1 MDVSGAD
8 VAPGDKGDASEEAA
22 TRIDTFRAERGLLCR
37 KAPPQ
42 PFLAVAGTGA
52 HVVVGAASG
61 HLLLFV
67 GRTCVQA
74 IKAHAGAVTSRHTVE
89 SGGIQGLCSA
99 STDGHIQLWTATA
112 DGLDAGSSIDAAA
125 LGARDPCVLAVCWDA
140 ARDRLAVT
148 TAGGE
153 IFEAAATDGRAL
165 HDGQPVA
172 AGHAERRL
180 CGLAPH
186 PSQSHIATCG
196 DDKAV
201 VIWDCEARRPVRSC
215 ILDTIARC
223 CAFSPDGR
231 ALAFGADDR
240 ALYVYDAGDFAAT
253 TKCRGHRGRVCH
265 IDWSSDAQLIQSCD
279 DAGELLFWEA
289 DSGEPRAPRLVRD
302 AAWATQ
308 SCIFGWP
315 LRGCWGEDGN
325 GSGGNLAPLTACARL
340 PADAGGHLTA
350 RDPRMSHF
358 TSRIASHRVASRRM
372 PWRRSM

>member
-1 MDVSGAD
+1 M
-8 VAPGDKGDASEEAA
+8 
-22 TRIDTFRAERGLLCR
+22 
-37 KAPPQ
+37 
-42 PFLAVAGTGA
+42 
-52 HVVVGAASG
+52 
-61 HLLLFV
+61 
-67 GRTCVQA
+67 
-74 IKAHAGAVTSRHTVE
+74 
-89 SGGIQGLCSA
+89 
-99 STDGHIQLWTATA
+99 
-112 DGLDAGSSIDAAA
+112 
-125 LGARDPCVLAVCWDA
+125 LAVCWDA
-140 ARDRLAVT
+140 TRDRLAVT

-215 ILDTIARC
+215 ILDTIARCCAFSPDGRHLAVGLGGVDRRGRRQRKDGAFVILDTATLGVVHEARDARLPLTC

-340 PADAGGHLTA
+340 PAVAGGHLTA

-358 TSRIASHRVASRRM
+358 TSRIASHRVASRRIG
-372 PWRRSM
+372 PFDPALRSRRELGAEGARG